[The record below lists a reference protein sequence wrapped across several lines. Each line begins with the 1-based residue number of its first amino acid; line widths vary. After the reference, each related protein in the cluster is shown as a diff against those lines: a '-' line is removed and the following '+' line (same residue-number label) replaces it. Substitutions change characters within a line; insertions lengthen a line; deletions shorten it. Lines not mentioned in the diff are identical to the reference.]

1 MLYHVECT
9 QSIDVTWQYFC
20 LFSCS
25 RWIYRTRVADKY
37 TIHHC
42 NKTTKLL

>member
-9 QSIDVTWQYFC
+9 QSIDVISQYFC

-25 RWIYRTRVADKY
+25 RSTLGSRQY
-37 TIHHC
+37 TIYHS